1 MHACDQDAT
10 LEPEVE
16 QALTCLF
23 EKEIAFNRVFE
34 ELKQRMASTKTFS
47 LQLAFS
53 LIDDWQYGYVDR
65 KNLKSFFRKHQ
76 HVASSL
82 ECACIIRR
90 LDLDADARLS
100 LTEFVEGLHPCD
112 PYSKSIKR
120 VEMTARTHPQ
130 DKCLPL

>member
-1 MHACDQDAT
+1 MHACDQDAS

-65 KNLKSFFRKHQ
+65 KNLKTFFRKHQ

-90 LDLDADARLS
+90 LDLDADGRLS
-100 LTEFVEGLHPCD
+100 LTEFVEGLRPCD

-120 VEMTARTHPQ
+120 IEMTAKTHPQ
-130 DKCLPL
+130 GKCLPI